1 MPIDI
6 ERPAQSHKQP
16 LRRGIHITEH
26 KDYRV
31 NPEPL
36 VLQEADFL
44 LEEFLSPTK
53 LRALTGTDDLANI
66 RELEMIVDTS
76 DTSLGN
82 FGVYLQKL
90 VQLKLSNSVIPR
102 ISNSTADRYR
112 SPMRVNYEPVLA
124 STNVHRSSL
133 SSTTEPPSPTLK
145 GPKSSTKKSLKGL
158 RNDPLPTLPRLPPR
172 KT

>member
-6 ERPAQSHKQP
+6 EKSSTRKQP

-53 LRALTGTDDLANI
+53 LVKR
-66 RELEMIVDTS
+66 
-76 DTSLGN
+76 
-82 FGVYLQKL
+82 F
-90 VQLKLSNSVIPR
+90 
-102 ISNSTADRYR
+102 
-112 SPMRVNYEPVLA
+112 
-124 STNVHRSSL
+124 SL
-133 SSTTEPPSPTLK
+133 SSSRQDERRSCL
-145 GPKSSTKKSLKGL
+145 
-158 RNDPLPTLPRLPPR
+158 
-172 KT
+172 

>member
-6 ERPAQSHKQP
+6 EKSSARKQP

-53 LRALTGTDDLANI
+53 LVFDSAVQFGTICIDSFLC
-66 RELEMIVDTS
+66 RE
-76 DTSLGN
+76 
-82 FGVYLQKL
+82 
-90 VQLKLSNSVIPR
+90 R
-102 ISNSTADRYR
+102 
-112 SPMRVNYEPVLA
+112 
-124 STNVHRSSL
+124 
-133 SSTTEPPSPTLK
+133 
-145 GPKSSTKKSLKGL
+145 
-158 RNDPLPTLPRLPPR
+158 
-172 KT
+172 

>member
-6 ERPAQSHKQP
+6 ERPAPSRKQP

-82 FGVYLQKL
+82 FGIYLQKL

-102 ISNSTADRYR
+102 VR
-112 SPMRVNYEPVLA
+112 
-124 STNVHRSSL
+124 
-133 SSTTEPPSPTLK
+133 
-145 GPKSSTKKSLKGL
+145 
-158 RNDPLPTLPRLPPR
+158 
-172 KT
+172 

>member
-6 ERPAQSHKQP
+6 EKPATRKQP

-53 LRALTGTDDLANI
+53 L
-66 RELEMIVDTS
+66 V
-76 DTSLGN
+76 
-82 FGVYLQKL
+82 
-90 VQLKLSNSVIPR
+90 SVCF
-102 ISNSTADRYR
+102 SEDFVFLFAFF
-112 SPMRVNYEPVLA
+112 
-124 STNVHRSSL
+124 
-133 SSTTEPPSPTLK
+133 
-145 GPKSSTKKSLKGL
+145 
-158 RNDPLPTLPRLPPR
+158 
-172 KT
+172 

>member
-6 ERPAQSHKQP
+6 EKPATRKQP

-53 LRALTGTDDLANI
+53 LV
-66 RELEMIVDTS
+66 IVFEKTFFKIF
-76 DTSLGN
+76 LI
-82 FGVYLQKL
+82 F
-90 VQLKLSNSVIPR
+90 VIES
-102 ISNSTADRYR
+102 IDRNR
-112 SPMRVNYEPVLA
+112 
-124 STNVHRSSL
+124 
-133 SSTTEPPSPTLK
+133 
-145 GPKSSTKKSLKGL
+145 
-158 RNDPLPTLPRLPPR
+158 
-172 KT
+172 

>member
-6 ERPAQSHKQP
+6 EKPATRKQP

-53 LRALTGTDDLANI
+53 LV
-66 RELEMIVDTS
+66 IVCFFGRHFF
-76 DTSLGN
+76 LN
-82 FGVYLQKL
+82 FFLIE
-90 VQLKLSNSVIPR
+90 SI
-102 ISNSTADRYR
+102 DRNR
-112 SPMRVNYEPVLA
+112 
-124 STNVHRSSL
+124 
-133 SSTTEPPSPTLK
+133 
-145 GPKSSTKKSLKGL
+145 
-158 RNDPLPTLPRLPPR
+158 
-172 KT
+172 

>member
-6 ERPAQSHKQP
+6 EKPATRKQP

-53 LRALTGTDDLANI
+53 LVSICFSED
-66 RELEMIVDTS
+66 
-76 DTSLGN
+76 
-82 FGVYLQKL
+82 
-90 VQLKLSNSVIPR
+90 
-102 ISNSTADRYR
+102 
-112 SPMRVNYEPVLA
+112 
-124 STNVHRSSL
+124 
-133 SSTTEPPSPTLK
+133 
-145 GPKSSTKKSLKGL
+145 
-158 RNDPLPTLPRLPPR
+158 
-172 KT
+172 

>member
-6 ERPAQSHKQP
+6 EKPSTRKQP

-53 LRALTGTDDLANI
+53 LVFI
-66 RELEMIVDTS
+66 
-76 DTSLGN
+76 
-82 FGVYLQKL
+82 F
-90 VQLKLSNSVIPR
+90 LKKIF
-102 ISNSTADRYR
+102 
-112 SPMRVNYEPVLA
+112 
-124 STNVHRSSL
+124 
-133 SSTTEPPSPTLK
+133 
-145 GPKSSTKKSLKGL
+145 
-158 RNDPLPTLPRLPPR
+158 
-172 KT
+172 

>member
-6 ERPAQSHKQP
+6 EKSSTRKQP

-53 LRALTGTDDLANI
+53 LVNI
-66 RELEMIVDTS
+66 YICAE
-76 DTSLGN
+76 
-82 FGVYLQKL
+82 FKYLL
-90 VQLKLSNSVIPR
+90 YSVCIES
-102 ISNSTADRYR
+102 IDR
-112 SPMRVNYEPVLA
+112 
-124 STNVHRSSL
+124 HR
-133 SSTTEPPSPTLK
+133 
-145 GPKSSTKKSLKGL
+145 
-158 RNDPLPTLPRLPPR
+158 
-172 KT
+172 

>member
-6 ERPAQSHKQP
+6 EQSSTRKQP

-53 LRALTGTDDLANI
+53 LVLSHSRSFTQMINI
-66 RELEMIVDTS
+66 LLESID
-76 DTSLGN
+76 G
-82 FGVYLQKL
+82 
-90 VQLKLSNSVIPR
+90 
-102 ISNSTADRYR
+102 YR
-112 SPMRVNYEPVLA
+112 
-124 STNVHRSSL
+124 
-133 SSTTEPPSPTLK
+133 
-145 GPKSSTKKSLKGL
+145 
-158 RNDPLPTLPRLPPR
+158 
-172 KT
+172 

>member
-6 ERPAQSHKQP
+6 ERPPPSRKQP

-26 KDYRV
+26 KDFRV

-53 LRALTGTDDLANI
+53 LVSRALTGTDDLANI

-82 FGVYLQKL
+82 FGIYLQKL
-90 VQLKLSNSVIPR
+90 VELKLSNSVIPR
-102 ISNSTADRYR
+102 VR
-112 SPMRVNYEPVLA
+112 
-124 STNVHRSSL
+124 
-133 SSTTEPPSPTLK
+133 
-145 GPKSSTKKSLKGL
+145 
-158 RNDPLPTLPRLPPR
+158 
-172 KT
+172 

>member
-6 ERPAQSHKQP
+6 EKSSSRKQT

-53 LRALTGTDDLANI
+53 LVFIISMKKILATFYFSCLF
-66 RELEMIVDTS
+66 RE
-76 DTSLGN
+76 
-82 FGVYLQKL
+82 
-90 VQLKLSNSVIPR
+90 
-102 ISNSTADRYR
+102 
-112 SPMRVNYEPVLA
+112 
-124 STNVHRSSL
+124 H
-133 SSTTEPPSPTLK
+133 
-145 GPKSSTKKSLKGL
+145 
-158 RNDPLPTLPRLPPR
+158 
-172 KT
+172 

>member
-6 ERPAQSHKQP
+6 EKPSTRKQT

-53 LRALTGTDDLANI
+53 LVCISMKNKFSQRFFSFMFMQRALTGTDDLANI

-82 FGVYLQKL
+82 FGVYLQRL

-102 ISNSTADRYR
+102 IR
-112 SPMRVNYEPVLA
+112 
-124 STNVHRSSL
+124 
-133 SSTTEPPSPTLK
+133 
-145 GPKSSTKKSLKGL
+145 
-158 RNDPLPTLPRLPPR
+158 
-172 KT
+172 

>member
-6 ERPAQSHKQP
+6 EKSSTRKQT

-53 LRALTGTDDLANI
+53 LVFISMKKKHSRNVLFFMFMQRALTGTDDLANI
-66 RELEMIVDTS
+66 CELEMIVDTS

-82 FGVYLQKL
+82 FGVYLQRL

-102 ISNSTADRYR
+102 IR
-112 SPMRVNYEPVLA
+112 
-124 STNVHRSSL
+124 
-133 SSTTEPPSPTLK
+133 
-145 GPKSSTKKSLKGL
+145 
-158 RNDPLPTLPRLPPR
+158 
-172 KT
+172 

>member
-6 ERPAQSHKQP
+6 EKPSTRKQT

-53 LRALTGTDDLANI
+53 L
-66 RELEMIVDTS
+66 VC
-76 DTSLGN
+76 
-82 FGVYLQKL
+82 
-90 VQLKLSNSVIPR
+90 
-102 ISNSTADRYR
+102 ISMKNKFSQRFF
-112 SPMRVNYEPVLA
+112 SFMFM
-124 STNVHRSSL
+124 
-133 SSTTEPPSPTLK
+133 
-145 GPKSSTKKSLKGL
+145 
-158 RNDPLPTLPRLPPR
+158 
-172 KT
+172 

>member
-6 ERPAQSHKQP
+6 EKPSTRKQP

-53 LRALTGTDDLANI
+53 LVFIPNK
-66 RELEMIVDTS
+66 E
-76 DTSLGN
+76 N
-82 FGVYLQKL
+82 FH
-90 VQLKLSNSVIPR
+90 NFFFIF
-102 ISNSTADRYR
+102 I
-112 SPMRVNYEPVLA
+112 
-124 STNVHRSSL
+124 
-133 SSTTEPPSPTLK
+133 
-145 GPKSSTKKSLKGL
+145 
-158 RNDPLPTLPRLPPR
+158 
-172 KT
+172 

>member
-6 ERPAQSHKQP
+6 EKSGTRKQP

-53 LRALTGTDDLANI
+53 L
-66 RELEMIVDTS
+66 
-76 DTSLGN
+76 
-82 FGVYLQKL
+82 
-90 VQLKLSNSVIPR
+90 
-102 ISNSTADRYR
+102 
-112 SPMRVNYEPVLA
+112 VLDE
-124 STNVHRSSL
+124 R
-133 SSTTEPPSPTLK
+133 
-145 GPKSSTKKSLKGL
+145 
-158 RNDPLPTLPRLPPR
+158 
-172 KT
+172 

>member
-6 ERPAQSHKQP
+6 EKSSTRKQT

-53 LRALTGTDDLANI
+53 L
-66 RELEMIVDTS
+66 V
-76 DTSLGN
+76 
-82 FGVYLQKL
+82 F
-90 VQLKLSNSVIPR
+90 
-102 ISNSTADRYR
+102 ISIKEIFETFFFFSF
-112 SPMRVNYEPVLA
+112 V
-124 STNVHRSSL
+124 
-133 SSTTEPPSPTLK
+133 
-145 GPKSSTKKSLKGL
+145 
-158 RNDPLPTLPRLPPR
+158 
-172 KT
+172 

>member
-6 ERPAQSHKQP
+6 EKSSSHKQP

-53 LRALTGTDDLANI
+53 LVKFEFFFCLFI
-66 RELEMIVDTS
+66 
-76 DTSLGN
+76 
-82 FGVYLQKL
+82 Q
-90 VQLKLSNSVIPR
+90 
-102 ISNSTADRYR
+102 
-112 SPMRVNYEPVLA
+112 
-124 STNVHRSSL
+124 
-133 SSTTEPPSPTLK
+133 
-145 GPKSSTKKSLKGL
+145 
-158 RNDPLPTLPRLPPR
+158 
-172 KT
+172 